1 MARLRVKGIAFDMYG
16 TVVDVGAVAVA
27 CKGIAPDPTA
37 FAALWRTK
45 QLEYT
50 FLLSLMGKYR
60 NFWTVSDQALEF
72 TTRRLGVEVS
82 PEQRPR
88 LMNAWLEPRPY
99 PEVPAVLA
107 RLKERYPLAILSNG
121 SPKMLRAGLAHSG
134 LKADFRWVISADAVK
149 LYKPAPKVYA
159 QAPKQMNLKKAS
171 VLGCAG
177 STGPGSRWMPWAPG
191 RTSSW
196 RALRRCEPRWSEP
209 AREPRRIT
217 R

>member
-50 FLLSLMGKYR
+50 YLLSLMGKYQ
-60 NFWTVSDQALEF
+60 NFWTVSEQALEF

-82 PEQRPR
+82 PGQRRR

-99 PEVPAVLA
+99 PEVQIGRASC
-107 RLKERYPLAILSNG
+107 RERVW
-121 SPKMLRAGLAHSG
+121 R
-134 LKADFRWVISADAVK
+134 
-149 LYKPAPKVYA
+149 
-159 QAPKQMNLKKAS
+159 
-171 VLGCAG
+171 
-177 STGPGSRWMPWAPG
+177 TGVGV
-191 RTSSW
+191 
-196 RALRRCEPRWSEP
+196 
-209 AREPRRIT
+209 
-217 R
+217 

>member
-99 PEVPAVLA
+99 PEVPAAL
-107 RLKERYPLAILSNG
+107 LP
-121 SPKMLRAGLAHSG
+121 
-134 LKADFRWVISADAVK
+134 
-149 LYKPAPKVYA
+149 PKVPIPPPSLPTRR
-159 QAPKQMNLKKAS
+159 PK
-171 VLGCAG
+171 V
-177 STGPGSRWMPWAPG
+177 R
-191 RTSSW
+191 
-196 RALRRCEPRWSEP
+196 P
-209 AREPRRIT
+209 A
-217 R
+217 